1 MHDLLIKNAK
11 IVNDGRIFTGSVLI
25 DQQKIVSVTEGST
38 EAKATQVIDASGLYL
53 LPGVIDDQVH
63 FRQPG
68 LTYKADIHSES
79 KAAAAGG
86 VTSFMDMP
94 NTKPQTITQQ
104 LLKEKFALAVENSL
118 INYSFYI
125 GATND
130 NLEELLKTDPATVCG
145 IKLFMGAST
154 GNMLVD
160 NQESLKNIFSNV
172 PMLIAIHSE
181 YEPLIRENLAK
192 YKEEFGETIPI
203 KYHPIIRS
211 EEACYRSTYIAVD
224 LATKYRTRLH
234 VLHLS
239 TARELEFFEPAC
251 DLRNKR
257 LTNEVCV
264 HHLWFTDKDYE
275 KLGSLIKWN
284 PAIKTKSD
292 RNALLN
298 GVLDD
303 RIDIIATDHAPHTLE
318 EKSNDYLLC
327 PSGGPLIQHSLPA
340 MLELS
345 HRGLISLEKVVS
357 KMCHTPAEIF
367 RISKRGYIR
376 NGYWADLVLVNIND
390 PWTVEK
396 NNILYKCGWSPFE
409 GTTFSSRIITTI
421 VNGNVVYDKGTF
433 TEKKSGLALSFER

>member
-25 DQQKIVSVTEGST
+25 DQQKIVSVTENST

-104 LLKEKFALAVENSL
+104 LLKEKFALAAENSL

-192 YKEEFGETIPI
+192 YKEEFGESIPI

-224 LATKYRTRLH
+224 LAAKYSTRLH

-298 GVLDD
+298 GVIDD

-345 HRGLISLEKVVS
+345 YRGLISLEKVVS
-357 KMCHTPAEIF
+357 KMCHSPAEIF
-367 RISKRGYIR
+367 QISKRGYIR
-376 NGYWADLVLVNIND
+376 NDYWADLVLVDIND

-421 VNGNVVYDKGTF
+421 VNGNVVYDKGNF

>member
-11 IVNDGRIFTGSVLI
+11 IVNDGRIYTGSVLI
-25 DQQKIVSVTEGST
+25 DQQKIVSVTENST

-104 LLKEKFALAVENSL
+104 LLKEKFALAAENSL

-192 YKEEFGETIPI
+192 YKEEFGEAIPI

-224 LATKYRTRLH
+224 LAAKYSTRLH

-298 GVLDD
+298 GVIDD

-345 HRGLISLEKVVS
+345 YRGLISLEKVVS
-357 KMCHTPAEIF
+357 KMCHSPAEIF
-367 RISKRGYIR
+367 QISKRGYIR
-376 NGYWADLVLVNIND
+376 NDYWADLVLVDIND

-421 VNGNVVYDKGTF
+421 VNGNVVYDKGNF

>member
-25 DQQKIVSVTEGST
+25 DQQKIVSVTENST

-104 LLKEKFALAVENSL
+104 LLKEKFALAAENSL

-192 YKEEFGETIPI
+192 YKEEFGEAIPI

-224 LATKYRTRLH
+224 LAAKYSTRLH

-298 GVLDD
+298 GVIDD

-345 HRGLISLEKVVS
+345 YRGLISLEKVVS
-357 KMCHTPAEIF
+357 KMCHSPAEIF
-367 RISKRGYIR
+367 QISKRGYIR
-376 NGYWADLVLVNIND
+376 NDYWADLVLVDIND

-421 VNGNVVYDKGTF
+421 VNGNVVYDKGNF

>member
-25 DQQKIVSVTEGST
+25 DQQKIVSVTENST

-104 LLKEKFALAVENSL
+104 LLKEKFALAAENSL

-130 NLEELLKTDPATVCG
+130 NLEELLKTDPANVCG

-192 YKEEFGETIPI
+192 YKEEFGESIPI

-224 LATKYRTRLH
+224 LAAKYSTRLH

-298 GVLDD
+298 GVIDD

-345 HRGLISLEKVVS
+345 YRGLISLEKVVS
-357 KMCHTPAEIF
+357 KMCHSPAEIF
-367 RISKRGYIR
+367 QISKRGYIR
-376 NGYWADLVLVNIND
+376 NDYWADLVLVDIND

-421 VNGNVVYDKGTF
+421 VNGNVVYDKGNF

>member
-25 DQQKIVSVTEGST
+25 DQQKIVSVTENST

-104 LLKEKFALAVENSL
+104 LLKEKFALAAENSL

-130 NLEELLKTDPATVCG
+130 NLEELLKTDPANVCG

-192 YKEEFGETIPI
+192 YKEEFGEAIPI

-224 LATKYRTRLH
+224 LAAKYSTRLH

-298 GVLDD
+298 GVIDD

-345 HRGLISLEKVVS
+345 YRGLISLEKVVS
-357 KMCHTPAEIF
+357 KMCHSPAEIF
-367 RISKRGYIR
+367 QISKRGYIR
-376 NGYWADLVLVNIND
+376 NDYWADLVLVDIND

-421 VNGNVVYDKGTF
+421 VNGNVVYDKGNF